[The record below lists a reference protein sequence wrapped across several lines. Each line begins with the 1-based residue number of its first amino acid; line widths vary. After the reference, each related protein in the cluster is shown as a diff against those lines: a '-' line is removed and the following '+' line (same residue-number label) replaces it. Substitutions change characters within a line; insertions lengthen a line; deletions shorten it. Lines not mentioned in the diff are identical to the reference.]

1 VETDSIKE
9 RVAEHATSEGA
20 TPRSQSSR
28 FVTGALEIGLAI
40 LFVALAWNNFTV
52 RRELAR
58 VRAGAPGRG
67 AVSSFAPGDSLTA
80 VQAVDLAGR
89 PVTLDFRTSR
99 TLVAVVNPGC
109 ASCEAT
115 VASLK
120 GATGTRVLSVA
131 SPAETRPLVERGGI
145 THFAYSLPDGMAGEL
160 GRKMHH
166 YPQTF
171 IVDHGIVVRTCRSVE
186 ECR

>member
-1 VETDSIKE
+1 MSETATQAKAQGI
-9 RVAEHATSEGA
+9 RVATW
-20 TPRSQSSR
+20 
-28 FVTGALEIGLAI
+28 ALEVGLAI
-40 LFVALAWNNFTV
+40 VFVALAWNNFTLRRALAQARAESPV
-52 RRELAR
+52 RG
-58 VRAGAPGRG
+58 VG
-67 AVSSFAPGDSLTA
+67 SSFAPGESLTV

-109 ASCEAT
+109 QSCEKA

-120 GATGTRVLSVA
+120 GATGARVLSVA
-131 SPAETRPLVERGGI
+131 SVAETRPLMERGGI
-145 THFAYSLPDGMAGEL
+145 AHFAYSLPADTPGEL
-160 GRKMHH
+160 GRKMHR

-171 IVDHGIVVRTCRSVE
+171 IVDRGIVVRTCRSVE